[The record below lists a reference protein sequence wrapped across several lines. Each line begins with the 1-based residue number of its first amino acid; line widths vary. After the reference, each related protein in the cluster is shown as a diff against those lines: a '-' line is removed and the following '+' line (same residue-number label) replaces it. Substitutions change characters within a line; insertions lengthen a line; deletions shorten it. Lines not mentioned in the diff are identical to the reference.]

1 MLNAKCLMQ
10 ENIGAS
16 NWKMNRT
23 LQILC
28 KSMLKISSGSCF
40 SSIQRLVIQQ
50 VHQKMNEHR
59 ANVID
64 TRQLVP
70 VGIQDTFAVL
80 FKIGGRLI
88 NLSHLSEKHTI

>member
-1 MLNAKCLMQ
+1 
-10 ENIGAS
+10 
-16 NWKMNRT
+16 
-23 LQILC
+23 
-28 KSMLKISSGSCF
+28 MLKISSGSCF
-40 SSIQRLVIQQ
+40 SSIQRLVQ

-64 TRQLVP
+64 TRQLVS